1 MAKEANKR
9 VIVVQWKRFGGNELD
24 IFTSL
29 KGFCESFPSYNYNTL
44 NNYLSKRKI
53 PFEND
58 EVKIERLPLIT
69 KMKKPD
75 LPKTLFWDFD
85 FEKIDWR
92 RSYKTVI
99 ERVLD
104 KGSQVEWEEMILFY
118 GIENVLFSLKNEIN
132 YLNDITVDEVCKYF
146 DLTEDTLK
154 CYTRKQ
160 LKQEHWI

>member
-1 MAKEANKR
+1 MVKGVNKR
-9 VIVVQWKRFGGNELD
+9 VIVVQWKRFGGNEFD
-24 IFTSL
+24 VFTSL

-69 KMKKPD
+69 KVKKPD

-104 KGSQVEWEEMILFY
+104 KGSLVEWGEIIRFY
-118 GIENVLFSLKNEIN
+118 GIENILYSLKNEIN
-132 YLNDITVDEVCKYF
+132 YLSDITVDEVCKYF
-146 DLTEDTLK
+146 HLTEDELK

>member
-1 MAKEANKR
+1 MINGGNKR
-9 VIVVQWKRFGGNELD
+9 VVVVQWKRFGGSELD
-24 IFTSL
+24 VFTSL
-29 KGFCESFPSYNYNTL
+29 KGFCESFPIYNYNTL

-58 EVKIERLPLIT
+58 EVKIERLPLLNKIN
-69 KMKKPD
+69 KPN

-92 RSYKTVI
+92 RSHKTVI

-104 KGSQVEWEEMILFY
+104 RGNLADWEEMIHFY
-118 GIENVLFSLKNEIN
+118 SAENVLYALKNEIN
-132 YLNDITVDEVCKYF
+132 YLNDITVEEVCKYF
-146 DLTEDTLK
+146 KITEDELK

-160 LKQEHWI
+160 LKQGHWI

>member
-53 PFEND
+53 PFENA

-146 DLTEDTLK
+146 DLTEDALK

>member
-1 MAKEANKR
+1 MVKGVNKR

-69 KMKKPD
+69 KAKKPD

-104 KGSQVEWEEMILFY
+104 KGSLVDWEEIIRFY
-118 GIENVLFSLKNEIN
+118 GIENILYSLKYEIN
-132 YLNDITVDEVCKYF
+132 YLSDITVDEVCKYF
-146 DLTEDTLK
+146 HLTEDELK